1 MSLSFVVPGLDEST
15 SAKIIEILQSRL
27 SQEQECA
34 LVLKHAHWNMKGK
47 EFIGIHEMMDPEVD
61 SVLNM
66 ADETAE
72 RIATLGGSPDGRPDD
87 ILRNRT
93 WDGVEL
99 TGRQEALDYLKA
111 LDKFYT
117 SFIKLD
123 REAIKQ
129 LDDLDVISSNIIQ
142 DHVQELEHFQWFM
155 RSHLI

>member
-1 MSLSFVVPGLDEST
+1 MALKFLVPGLDEET
-15 SAKIIEILQSRL
+15 SEKTIKILQSRL

-34 LVLKHAHWNMKGK
+34 LLLKHAHWNMDGK

-61 SVLNM
+61 SVLAM

-72 RIATLGGSPDGRPDD
+72 RLATLGGQADGRPED
-87 ILRNRT
+87 IIKNRT
-93 WDGVEL
+93 WKGIDLV
-99 TGRQEALDYLKA
+99 GRKDAIEYLKA
-111 LDKFYT
+111 MNDYYT
-117 SFIKLD
+117 EFIKAD

-129 LDDLDVISSNIIQ
+129 LDELDVISSNIIQ